1 VDYSVEVP
9 APLDSAFKVLSAKEY
24 IQDVLDL
31 YGMLAWYRPRQT
43 GERNGH
49 QVFNFQFAERVPLLF
64 GLMST
69 DVVLTG
75 EQEVRP
81 KEKMLIYKSWSSMV
95 KVTKTRSFHTAVN
108 PQATQVKEHLVVT
121 CPWLLKCVVEPVAR
135 DAHRLHM
142 NNYHKLFEEG
152 ALQMPASG

>member
-1 VDYSVEVP
+1 MSFTVDYSVEVP

-31 YGMLAWYRPRQT
+31 YGMLAWYSFRQEVSAHACSSTTYRSSHFLYRPRQT

-75 EQEVRP
+75 EQEVRRCAC
-81 KEKMLIYKSWSSMV
+81 W
-95 KVTKTRSFHTAVN
+95 RF
-108 PQATQVKEHLVVT
+108 
-121 CPWLLKCVVEPVAR
+121 
-135 DAHRLHM
+135 LH
-142 NNYHKLFEEG
+142 
-152 ALQMPASG
+152 